1 MKNILVFGAG
11 LVVQPLVDYL
21 LDLGWGVTVASR
33 TLSKAEALTGGRPNT
48 RAMKCDVT
56 VDPIDALVAEHDLA
70 VSLLP
75 APMHPTVAKA
85 CIAQGKPLVTTSYV
99 SEAMKE
105 LDGPAKEAGVVLLN
119 ELGLDPGI
127 DHMSAMAII
136 HEAATKGGKVTSFQS
151 YCGGLPAPDSDD
163 NPFGY
168 KFSWSPRGVLTAA
181 RNDAR
186 YLDGGEVVEVPG
198 PTLFA
203 HYKPIE
209 VGEAGTFE
217 GYPNRDSVAYQGIYG
232 LQHAT
237 KVLRGTLRNVGHCDS
252 WKKIVDFGMLDLEER
267 DDLEG
272 LTRAQFTATFLDEV
286 QDDVKTATAAQMGV
300 GTDDPVIA
308 KLRWLGMFDDEP
320 LPTTSG
326 SALDVLA
333 AQMWDRMQY
342 GAGQRDMIL
351 LQHTFDIAY
360 ADYDERVVSQL
371 IGYGIPNGSSAMSRT
386 VALPAAIGVRMILQ
400 GEITEP
406 GVCAPVTPA
415 MYGPILRELGE
426 LGVKFEE
433 TVTRI

>member
-1 MKNILVFGAG
+1 MNNILVFGAG

-33 TLSKAEALTGGRPNT
+33 TLSKAEALTGGRPHT
-48 RAMKCDVT
+48 RALQCDVST
-56 VDPIDALVAEHDLA
+56 DPIDALVAEHDLA

-75 APMHPTVAKA
+75 APMHPVVAKA
-85 CIAQGKPLVTTSYV
+85 CIAHGKPMVTTSYI
-99 SEAMKE
+99 SPEMRA
-105 LDGPAKEAGVVLLN
+105 LDGAAKEAGVVLLN

-127 DHMSAMAII
+127 DHMSAMEII
-136 HEAATKGGKVTSFQS
+136 HDANQKGGKVVGFQS

-186 YLDGGEVVEVPG
+186 YLDGGEVVDVPG
-198 PTLFA
+198 PTLFT

-209 VGEAGTFE
+209 VGAAGTFE
-217 GYPNRDSVAYQGIYG
+217 GYPNRDSVAYQDIYG
-232 LQHAT
+232 LHDAT

-267 DDLEG
+267 DDLDG
-272 LTRAQFTATFLDEV
+272 LTRAQFTATFLDEI
-286 QDDVKTATAAQMGV
+286 QGDVKAATAAQMGV
-300 GTDDPVIA
+300 DVDSPVIQ
-308 KLRWLGMFDDEP
+308 KLDWLGMFDEET
-320 LPTTSG
+320 LPTTTG

-342 GAGQRDMIL
+342 GAGQRDMIV
-351 LQHTFDIAY
+351 LQHTFDVAY
-360 ADYDERVVSQL
+360 PDHTERVVSQL
-371 IGYGIPNGSSAMSRT
+371 VDFGIPNGASAMSRT

-400 GEITEP
+400 GEISEP
-406 GVCAPVTPA
+406 GVCSPVTPE
-415 MYGPILRELGE
+415 MYKPILTELGE

-433 TVTRI
+433 TVTRG